1 MLNYKIYLN
10 SFFISEKHN
19 YFGHKDN
26 IADAYETKT
35 PTTIECVT
43 QKGIVGD
50 RFFNLRDD
58 YDGQVTFMNSEVVE
72 LVVKE
77 HQGLFDNEVK
87 AELFRRNIMIS
98 GVNVIELIGKI
109 FIIDGITFEGV
120 KHCAP
125 CRWMDIMM
133 GKGVM
138 KLMKGRGGLRARVIS
153 GGTLTLGERTLSC
166 DNVLIFSPTQA
177 LARPKIPS

>member
-1 MLNYKIYLN
+1 MLNYKIKLDT
-10 SFFISEKHN
+10 FFISEKHN
-19 YFGHKDN
+19 YFGQKNN
-26 IADAYETKT
+26 IPDTCKT
-35 PTTIECVT
+35 LIPTTIECVT

-50 RFFNLRDD
+50 RFFDLRDD

-72 LVVKE
+72 VIKKE

-87 AELFRRNIMIS
+87 AEHFRRNIMIS
-98 GVNVIELIGKI
+98 GVNVIELIGKC
-109 FIIDGITFEGV
+109 FTIDGVTFEGI

-138 KLMKGRGGLRARVIS
+138 KLMKGRGGLRARVVS
-153 GGTLTLGERTLSC
+153 GGTLSLGDTTLRCEDSL
-166 DNVLIFSPTQA
+166 NFPMTQA
-177 LARPKIPS
+177 LARPKIPT